1 MQKNLLSIIT
11 VVKNDE
17 QNIQK
22 TIKSIISQKNINY
35 EYIIIDGKSTDN
47 TLKKIRKYKSK
58 INKII
63 SKKDNGIYDA
73 MNKGIKVANGDVIVF
88 CNSGDFFYKNS
99 LQKVMLLFDKFNY
112 DFIFGTVLRNYKK
125 GKILKFGFNFNRMLY
140 NFDFATSHSTGFFL
154 KKKIYNL
161 IGNYNTKFKISAD
174 YDLYFRLYKK
184 NLRGGYTKKN
194 QKIGNMK
201 SGGFSS
207 KMSFFQHLIEET
219 KIRIHNSQNIL
230 FVLLIFVNAIFK
242 NFNKLFLQ
250 NKS

>member
-22 TIKSIISQKNINY
+22 TIKSIISQKNIKY
-35 EYIIIDGKSTDN
+35 EYIIIEGKSTDN
-47 TLKKIRKYKSK
+47 TLKKILKYKSK

-63 SKKDNGIYDA
+63 SKKDYGIYDA
-73 MNKGIKVANGDVIVF
+73 MNKGLKIANGEVIVF

-99 LQKVMLLFDKFNY
+99 LQKVMKIFNRFNY
-112 DFIFGTVLRNYKK
+112 DFIFATVLRNYTK
-125 GKILKFGFNFNRMLY
+125 GKILKYGFNFNRLPY

-161 IGNYNTKFKISAD
+161 IGNYNTRFKISAD

-184 NLRGGYTKKN
+184 NLKGGFTKKN
-194 QKIGNMK
+194 QKIGNMR

-207 KMSFFQHLIEET
+207 KISFFEHLIEET
-219 KIRIHNSQNIL
+219 KIRIHNSQNIF
-230 FVLLIFVNAIFK
+230 FVFLIFINSVLKNLFK
-242 NFNKLFLQ
+242 K
-250 NKS
+250 